1 MSVPATVH
9 VVLVGG
15 HESVQGCDLV
25 RFARQHPDAV
35 AVGTG
40 RRLHDAVEAA
50 LEVGKTVVVVP
61 MTLGRD
67 PTLVATVAKTL
78 QWLARTRR
86 GAVALAAPFGVRDHL
101 TAYLRAAARTVASRD
116 PGGALVIVARSSNP
130 FDDADLHRVAHLV
143 RVYGSGLEVAPAIV
157 DNDTEPAGTFMR
169 LRRLGFARSV
179 VATAGFA
186 AEVPPRWLQSDDLE
200 VTPYGPLLS
209 DTAVGRI
216 VADRASAAAYSL
228 TEGCDGIDI
237 GLSADH
243 GHGYAHSHAT
253 AAAVTTAPDA
263 HHHHHTGQVSAPAPT
278 TSGPPALHRRGHVF
292 LATGPPSVSSTTTR
306 PAPGTDA
313 EG

>member
-9 VVLVGG
+9 VVLAGG

-40 RRLHDAVEAA
+40 RRLHEAVEAA

-157 DNDTEPAGTFMR
+157 DSDAEPAGTFTR
-169 LRRLGFARSV
+169 LSRLGFTRSV
-179 VATAGFA
+179 VAPAGFA
-186 AEVPPRWLQSDDLE
+186 TELPTRWLQSDDLE

-253 AAAVTTAPDA
+253 AAAVRTAPGPG
-263 HHHHHTGQVSAPAPT
+263 HHHHTGQARAPAPT
-278 TSGPPALHRRGHVF
+278 TSGPPALHRGHF

-306 PAPGTDA
+306 PAPGTNA